1 MHLSKD
7 KKILIYLFLL
17 IFLGSINNTNFANT
31 QIFEIKNLNLY
42 GLNEKE
48 KSNLLEELEQIKNQN
63 IFSLP
68 NKKLVEILSSDH
80 SIESFYIQKNYPSNL
95 DIFVK
100 KTSFLAN
107 IIINDENF
115 LIGTN
120 KKLIK
125 SQSIYSNLPTVQ
137 GNPTIKEFFSIKND
151 ILKSS
156 VSFEEIEKL
165 HFFPSKRW
173 DLKLNNGVL
182 VKLPFSNTLEA
193 LDNFFEI
200 KDLPQFEKVK
210 IFDMRIK
217 GQIIINEF

>member
-1 MHLSKD
+1 M
-7 KKILIYLFLL
+7 ILELL
-17 IFLGSINNTNFANT
+17 WDNMMIVHGI
-31 QIFEIKNLNLY
+31 
-42 GLNEKE
+42 
-48 KSNLLEELEQIKNQN
+48 
-63 IFSLP
+63 
-68 NKKLVEILSSDH
+68 LVI
-80 SIESFYIQKNYPSNL
+80 
-95 DIFVK
+95 
-100 KTSFLAN
+100 
-107 IIINDENF
+107 
-115 LIGTN
+115 
-120 KKLIK
+120 
-125 SQSIYSNLPTVQ
+125 
-137 GNPTIKEFFSIKND
+137 ND